1 MKEIRK
7 FNLQLFA
14 EPNTQTTQT
23 AELSAEM
30 KTFYSKDLIETM
42 GANLVFIQFGDPVSL
57 PKHGGKSIEWRRWAK
72 FKKALTPLT
81 EGVTPN
87 GTPFSVGTVV
97 ATINQFGDYS
107 TVSDLLELTTVDD
120 TILEVTANHA
130 ENAQVTLD
138 TVVRNVLCSGGTEG
152 STIGVSVLYA
162 DRVTEQGIDTPNA
175 RDQLDMNCKL
185 TPDMVARASA
195 TLKKANAPK
204 IDGSY
209 ICILHPSV
217 AYDLMRHEEW
227 IDVNKYANAT
237 AIYNGEIGKLYGV
250 RFVES
255 TEAPI
260 FADENGGAEAD
271 GKKLAVYGCIFI
283 GKGAYKVVSLD
294 EKNVEVI
301 VKPRGSGGTNDP
313 LNQRS
318 TIGWKAAGFTA
329 AITIPEYIVRV
340 ECCSF
345 YSKEDGAN

>member
-1 MKEIRK
+1 MKKILK
-7 FNLQLFA
+7 INLQLFA
-14 EPNTQTTQT
+14 DVNPNVQTTQSEGLT
-23 AELSAEM
+23 AEM
-30 KTFYSKDLIETM
+30 KTFYSKDLIETL
-42 GANLVFIQFGDPVSL
+42 GANLVFLQFGDKVSL
-57 PKHGGKSIEWRRWAK
+57 PKHGGKSIEWRQWAK

-87 GTPFSVGTVV
+87 GSPIQVGTVV

-107 TVSDLLELTTVDD
+107 TVTDLLELTTIDD
-120 TILEVTANHA
+120 NILETTAKHA

-138 TVVRNVLCSGGTEG
+138 TVVRNELCAGTNVLFADKVTN
-152 STIGVSVLYA
+152 GVA
-162 DRVTEQGIDTPNA
+162 ERVSERGM
-175 RDQLDMNCKL
+175 LDMSCKL

-209 ICILHPSV
+209 ICALHPSV

-227 IDVNKYANAT
+227 IDVNKYSNASAT
-237 AIYNGEIGKLYGV
+237 IYNGEIGKLYGV

-260 FADENGGAEAD
+260 FAGDNGGAEVD
-271 GKKLAVYGCIFI
+271 GKKLAVYGCIFM

-301 VKPRGSGGTNDP
+301 VKPRGSSGTADP

-329 AITIPEYIVRV
+329 KITIPEYIVRV

-345 YSKEDGAN
+345 YSKEDVEN